1 MSTPHGKNSPSPHGK
16 NLSLTPSSHN
26 SLLLYGSPINP
37 SRPNI
42 HIIEFPASEL
52 KEFKIDMCAQ
62 PYEKLDSK
70 LASYKSTTLG
80 IPQILSNASFFAT
93 STGGS
98 IFNLISNSTTYSRNT
113 DSKYL
118 SGFGVTKGNSAQTF
132 DSYKIIQGKVDEY
145 FWRDF
150 MTGYPILVKD
160 SVAITNA
167 ELNSYSDINYGA
179 HRNCFGWTKNQEYF
193 FFMAIQENC
202 KLNTVRDAIF
212 EFYPDVEFAVN
223 LDGGG
228 STDLYCDGSRITTVD
243 YQRKIDSC
251 ISVWLRSD
259 DEREAENN
267 TQEPIT
273 PDTPEQQYKIRYAVQ
288 VGSFSKRENAERML
302 EELKSKG
309 YDGYIYTKYLP
320 ID

>member
-16 NLSLTPSSHN
+16 NLSLTSSPHN
-26 SLLLYGSPINP
+26 SLLLHGSPINP

-52 KEFKIDMCAQ
+52 KEFKIDMCSQ

-98 IFNLISNSTTYSRNT
+98 IFNLISNNITYSRNT
-113 DSKYL
+113 NSKYL
-118 SGFGVTKGNSAQTF
+118 SGFGVTKGN
-132 DSYKIIQGKVDEY
+132 IVQGKVDEY

-160 SVAITNA
+160 SVAITNS
-167 ELNSYSDINYGA
+167 EINSYSDINYGA

-251 ISVWLRSD
+251 ISVWLRSN

-267 TQEPIT
+267 NNNENNT
-273 PDTPEQQYKIRYAVQ
+273 PSTDTPEQQYKIRYAVQ
-288 VGSFSKRENAERML
+288 VGSFSKRENAERLL
-302 EELKSKG
+302 EELKTKG